1 MTRNLRRLPNTAL
14 PTCLD
19 QDRRSVM
26 RETSSK
32 WVSVWRWVALAGL
45 AFLVLFL
52 PFPVNATTPIE
63 RTFRIQASRFE
74 YSPAVLSVNP
84 GDRVTIE
91 LLATDVVHGLSI
103 DGYDLET
110 TADPGQT
117 ARLTFVAD
125 RQGSFRFRCTV
136 TCGNMH
142 PFMIGKFQVGQNI
155 LLWRGA
161 LLAGL
166 VLIAGAWR
174 AWK

>member
-1 MTRNLRRLPNTAL
+1 
-14 PTCLD
+14 
-19 QDRRSVM
+19 M
-26 RETSSK
+26 RETRNRWFSI
-32 WVSVWRWVALAGL
+32 WRWAALAGL
-45 AFLVLFL
+45 ALLILFL
-52 PFPVNATTPIE
+52 PLSVNATTPID
-63 RTFRIQASRFE
+63 RTFYIQASQFV
-74 YSPAVLSVNP
+74 YSPAIIAVNP

-142 PFMIGKFQVGQNI
+142 PFMIGKLQVGLND
-155 LLWRGA
+155 LLWRAGM
-161 LLAGL
+161 LAGL
-166 VLIAGAWR
+166 ALIAGVWTVR
-174 AWK
+174 K

>member
-1 MTRNLRRLPNTAL
+1 
-14 PTCLD
+14 
-19 QDRRSVM
+19 M
-26 RETSSK
+26 RETWSR
-32 WVSVWRWVALAGL
+32 WVSDWRWAVLICL

-52 PFPVNATTPIE
+52 PIPVNATTTRE
-63 RTFRIQASRFE
+63 RIFHIQASRFE
-74 YSPAVLSVNP
+74 YSPAMLSVNP

-91 LLATDVVHGLSI
+91 LIATDVVHGLSI
-103 DGYDLET
+103 DGYNLET
-110 TADPGQT
+110 PANPGQT
-117 ARLTFVAD
+117 ARLTFIAD

-142 PFMIGKFQVGQNI
+142 PFMIGKLQVGQNA

>member
-1 MTRNLRRLPNTAL
+1 
-14 PTCLD
+14 
-19 QDRRSVM
+19 M
-26 RETSSK
+26 RETWSR
-32 WVSVWRWVALAGL
+32 WVSDWRWAVLICL

-52 PFPVNATTPIE
+52 PIPVNATTTRE
-63 RTFRIQASRFE
+63 RIFHIQASRFE
-74 YSPAVLSVNP
+74 YSPAMLSVNP

-91 LLATDVVHGLSI
+91 LIATDVVHGLSI

-110 TADPGQT
+110 TANPGQT
-117 ARLTFVAD
+117 ARLTFIAD

-142 PFMIGKFQVGQNI
+142 PFMIGKLQVGQNA